1 MKKAKHHFVIYPVFI
16 WLTSLLIKRHFRKIV
31 IDGQFQDNGKP
42 ILVIANHISWWDG
55 FWIMYLNLK
64 ILHRKVYFMM
74 LEEQLKKHWYF
85 QFTGGYSVK
94 KKSLNIIESLDYTL
108 ELLNNSNN
116 MVFLFPQG
124 EIKSLYNT
132 TIDFEK
138 GIQWI
143 IERSLPD
150 LQVIFM
156 VNLPDYFSDSKP
168 SVFIYIK
175 SYPAGYLKDGAT
187 ESEFREFYDHALQTQ
202 KIKVS

>member
-1 MKKAKHHFVIYPVFI
+1 MIKAKHHFVIYPLFK
-16 WLTSLLIKRHFRKIV
+16 WLTRLLVKRNFKKIV
-31 IDGQFQDNGKP
+31 VEGKFEDNGNS

-74 LEEQLKKHWYF
+74 LDEQLKKHWYF
-85 QFTGGYSVK
+85 QYTGGYSIK
-94 KKSLNIIESLDYTL
+94 KKSRSIIESLDYTL
-108 ELLNNSNN
+108 GLLNNPNN
-116 MVFLFPQG
+116 LVFVFPQG
-124 EIKSLYNT
+124 EIKSLYNSA
-132 TIDFEK
+132 IDFEK

-143 IERSLPD
+143 IERSSPD

-156 VNLPDYFSDSKP
+156 VNLPDYFSDSTP
-168 SVFIYIK
+168 TLFIYIK

-187 ESEFREFYDHALQTQ
+187 ESEFREFYNHALQTQ

>member
-1 MKKAKHHFVIYPVFI
+1 MIKAKHHFVIYPVFI
-16 WLTSLLIKRHFRKIV
+16 WLTRLLIKRHFRKIV
-31 IDGQFQDNGKP
+31 IEGEFEDNGNP
-42 ILVIANHISWWDG
+42 VLVIANHMSWWDG

-74 LEEQLKKHWYF
+74 LEERLKKHWYF

-94 KKSLNIIESLDYTL
+94 KKSRSIIESLDYTL

-124 EIKSLYNT
+124 EITSLYNT

-138 GIQWI
+138 GIQRI
-143 IERSLPD
+143 IERSSPD

-156 VNLPDYFSDSKP
+156 VNLPDYFSDSNP

-175 SYPAGYLKDGAT
+175 SYPAGYLKNGAA